1 MKDSL
6 IIAIIEEGTPN
17 IYMVTAIKTF
27 KTIVQAGDKGYD
39 KKRPPQLTINNGTS
53 KGDFKNSFQ
62 VVEDKQGKP

>member
-1 MKDSL
+1 MKNSL

-17 IYMVTAIKTF
+17 ISMIIAIKTF

-39 KKRPPQLTINNGTS
+39 KKRPPWLTVNNGTS

-62 VVEDKQGKP
+62 VAANKQGKP